1 MIKTW
6 KCLNSGGVSRLNQH
20 NAEIIDQGGLS
31 MTIELVIAAVTCVAT
46 VTDTVIALLSFLKM
60 KDKE

>member
-1 MIKTW
+1 
-6 KCLNSGGVSRLNQH
+6 
-20 NAEIIDQGGLS
+20 